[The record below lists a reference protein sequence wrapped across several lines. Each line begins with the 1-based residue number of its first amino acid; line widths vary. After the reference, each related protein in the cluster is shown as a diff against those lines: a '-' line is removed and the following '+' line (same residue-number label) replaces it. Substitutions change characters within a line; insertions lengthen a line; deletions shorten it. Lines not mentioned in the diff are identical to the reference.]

1 MPENV
6 PDISENIQGG
16 CSILYTELLWW
27 GQLLY
32 KQTVSKSNGNKPH
45 KFVPDFM
52 KYFSENKKAVT

>member
-16 CSILYTELLWW
+16 RSVLYTELLWW

-32 KQTVSKSNGNKPH
+32 KETAAISNGNKPH
-45 KFVPDFM
+45 KIVPDFQ
-52 KYFSENKKAVT
+52 KTKKAVT